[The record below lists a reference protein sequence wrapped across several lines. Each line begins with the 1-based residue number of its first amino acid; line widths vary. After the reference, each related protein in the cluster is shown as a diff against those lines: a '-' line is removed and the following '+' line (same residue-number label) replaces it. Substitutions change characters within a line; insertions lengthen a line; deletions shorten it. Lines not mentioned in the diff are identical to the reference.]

1 MNLNDFEESLPG
13 KAETQE
19 KTKHSIPSLN
29 YFEKHK
35 LDKDDLSMDF
45 EYLIPNF
52 MVLQSIMMIFAKGG
66 AGKSLFTLALVLY
79 LLRKGRILSC
89 IYMDMD
95 NSTMA
100 LKNRN
105 LDEIIT
111 EYPNLQYIHRS
122 KADKPAKDLIVMLA
136 DDAKGNEGVFNG
148 LLIVIDSV
156 RDFLG
161 GKDMNTDK
169 DVAPLMEQLKII
181 RDAGATIIFLHH
193 SKKND
198 ERNQYKGS
206 SSFIDSIDVAY
217 GLNKTELAQGMIS
230 FALTIEKDRIPVEN
244 TGFEL
249 NIESFELIPGNYA
262 IASMNEDETEFVA
275 EVKYVLESRR
285 NGIKQGE
292 LLDAIGKSSDD
303 KTSRNRLKKFDG
315 TMWMSVKDTKMNNAT
330 VYYPYVDDVPAQP

>member
-1 MNLNDFEESLPG
+1 MDLNDFKESLPG
-13 KAETQE
+13 TAETH
-19 KTKHSIPSLN
+19 KKPKRIIPSLD

-35 LDKDDLSMDF
+35 LDKDDLSMEF

-105 LDEIIT
+105 LDVIIT

-122 KADKPAKDLIVMLA
+122 KADKPAKDLIAMLA

-198 ERNQYKGS
+198 DRNQYKGS

-217 GLNKTELAQGMIS
+217 GLNKTESAQGMIN

-249 NIESFELIPGNYA
+249 DLESFELKSGNFV
-262 IASMNEDETEFVA
+262 IASMDEDETEFVSD
-275 EVKYVLESRR
+275 VKCVLDSCT
-285 NGIKQGE
+285 NGIKQGK
-292 LLDAIGKSSDD
+292 LLEAIGKSTDD

-315 TMWMSVKDTKMNNAT
+315 TMWMSLKKKEMGNAT
-330 VYYPYVDDVPAQP
+330 VYYPYVDDVPELP

>member
-1 MNLNDFEESLPG
+1 MDINDFEESPPST
-13 KAETQE
+13 AETQE
-19 KTKHSIPSLN
+19 KTKQIIPSLD

-35 LDKDDLSMDF
+35 LTEDDLSMEF
-45 EYLIPNF
+45 EYLILNF

-79 LLRKGRILSC
+79 LLRKGRILRC

-105 LDEIIT
+105 LDEIIA

-122 KADKPAKDLIVMLA
+122 KADKPAKDLITMLA
-136 DDAKGNEGVFNG
+136 DDAKGREGVFDG
-148 LLIVIDSV
+148 LLIVVDSV

-161 GKDMNTDK
+161 GKDMNNDK
-169 DVAPLMEQLKII
+169 DVAPLMEQFKII

-193 SKKND
+193 STKERD
-198 ERNQYKGS
+198 RNQYKGS

-217 GLNKTELAQGMIS
+217 GLKKTEPVQGTVS

-249 NIESFELIPGNYA
+249 NLESFKLIPGNYA
-262 IASMNEDETEFVA
+262 IASMDEDETGFVA
-275 EVKYVLESRR
+275 EVKYALDSCTD
-285 NGIKQGE
+285 GIKQGE
-292 LLDAIGKSSDD
+292 LLEAIGKSYDD
-303 KTSRNRLKKFDG
+303 KTSRQRLKKFDG
-315 TMWMSVKDTKMNNAT
+315 TMWVSQKKKEMGNAT
-330 VYYPYVDDVPAQP
+330 VYYPYTDDVPELP